1 MKTLIAL
8 ATAIRNL
15 WLLCLVLV
23 LVVFIDPGWGLY
35 DGAVRVAGSPE
46 VLLRAAVVL
55 AVSGVLWEHFL
66 GALTRKRQAALARAL
81 LRLQPG
87 LQHVGAIRILIQAM
101 ATSDPA
107 LTETIHK
114 DLVKLTGKDFG
125 SDPIPWKQW
134 LERQERISA
143 GKKESITDLPTPS
156 LRSETS
162 LDQETRR

>member
-1 MKTLIAL
+1 
-8 ATAIRNL
+8 
-15 WLLCLVLV
+15 
-23 LVVFIDPGWGLY
+23 
-35 DGAVRVAGSPE
+35 
-46 VLLRAAVVL
+46 
-55 AVSGVLWEHFL
+55 
-66 GALTRKRQAALARAL
+66 
-81 LRLQPG
+81 
-87 LQHVGAIRILIQAM
+87 M